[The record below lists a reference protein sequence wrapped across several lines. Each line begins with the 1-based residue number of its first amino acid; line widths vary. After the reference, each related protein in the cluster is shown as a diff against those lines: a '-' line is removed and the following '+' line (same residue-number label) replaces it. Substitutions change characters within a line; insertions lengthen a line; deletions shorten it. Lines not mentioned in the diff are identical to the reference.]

1 MLRAHVWPWLE
12 SGEMKVVIHHI
23 FPLADAAAAHRMM
36 VEGQHVGKIL
46 LRGALNRNS
55 VPFIC
60 PAPRFGID

>member
-1 MLRAHVWPWLE
+1 VLRAHVWPRLE

-36 VEGQHVGKIL
+36 EEGQHVGKNSAA
-46 LRGALNRNS
+46 GALNRNS

-60 PAPRFGID
+60 PVPRFGID